1 MSSRIQI
8 VMVCSLLLLSFMAN
22 SAGSVKDRLKA
33 LQGSQNLKDH
43 EQAAIDAGKMINRL
57 PRNMEGLWDRKQIA
71 TIVDLL
77 LTEKDAV
84 YRQQIIEATV
94 VHFEDNRKAIGQYIS
109 ANATIAAQDK
119 KDLLY
124 DIDAMI
130 NSKNR
135 GQDPPRS
142 KDN

>member
-1 MSSRIQI
+1 MI
-8 VMVCSLLLLSFMAN
+8 LLPLAGQG
-22 SAGSVKDRLKA
+22 AGSVKDRIKA
-33 LQGSQNLKDH
+33 LQNTEKYKEH
-43 EQAAIDAGKMINRL
+43 EQAAIDAGKMIGRL
-57 PRNMEGLWDRKQIA
+57 PRNMEGRWDPKQIS

-77 LTEKDAV
+77 LTERDPV

-94 VHFEDNRKAIGQYIS
+94 VHFEDNRKALGQYVDS
-109 ANATIAAQDK
+109 NKKLSPQDK